1 MKSEIRII
9 LEILFCALILLFL
22 ISKIHI
28 RETIEILRT
37 VDLFWISIGLIV
49 YLIALV
55 ITAYSL
61 KALFDSI
68 KHTPLMEWMRFYLVG
83 FSMGLILP
91 GRAGDLSIIYFAKQK
106 GFDIGASTALTI
118 TDKLITLIIFGIIAA
133 LGIFSILHS
142 TELYWGLFFAL
153 LCIIAGLFLFTPLAR
168 RWTIMDIGKYADK
181 FQGFYITFRNLLSYH
196 KDKVFINIFITF
208 LRPLGNALLI
218 ILIFKA
224 MGIDVSFL
232 YAILIN
238 AVTLIVSLVPLT
250 PNGLG
255 IREAVGTFLFSRVGV
270 PLEATVAMYIIILMM
285 NYTTGI
291 IGTGVYLFHDGR
303 QKSSKP

>member
-1 MKSEIRII
+1 MKSKIRVF
-9 LEILFCALILLFL
+9 LEIIFCIFILGFL

-28 RETIEILRT
+28 RETIEILST
-37 VDLFWISIGLIV
+37 VNLFWISIGILI
-49 YLIALV
+49 YIISLM

-68 KHTPLMEWMRFYLVG
+68 KHTPFKEWMHFYLMG

-118 TDKLITLIIFGIIAA
+118 TDKLITLIIFGIIAT
-133 LGIFSILHS
+133 LGIFTLLNS
-142 TELYWGLFFAL
+142 TELYWGLLFVLF
-153 LCIIAGLFLFTPLAR
+153 CISIGVFLFTPLGR
-168 RWTIMDIGKYADK
+168 KWIRKIIGKYADT
-181 FQGFYITFRNLLSYH
+181 FQGFYKTFKNLLLHH
-196 KDKVFINIFITF
+196 KDKIFINIFITL

-218 ILIFKA
+218 LCIFKA
-224 MGIDVSFL
+224 MGIEVSLL
-232 YAILIN
+232 YTILIN

-255 IREAVGTFLFSRVGV
+255 IREGVGSFLFTKIGI
-270 PLEATVAMYIIILMM
+270 PLEASVAMYVIILLM

-291 IGTGVYLFHDGR
+291 IGATYYITKK
-303 QKSSKP
+303 KS

>member
-118 TDKLITLIIFGIIAA
+118 TDKLI
-133 LGIFSILHS
+133 
-142 TELYWGLFFAL
+142 
-153 LCIIAGLFLFTPLAR
+153 
-168 RWTIMDIGKYADK
+168 
-181 FQGFYITFRNLLSYH
+181 
-196 KDKVFINIFITF
+196 IFIIF
-208 LRPLGNALLI
+208 LRPVGNALLI

-270 PLEATVAMYIIILMM
+270 PIEATVAMYIIILMM

-303 QKSSKP
+303 QKSSKS

>member
-1 MKSEIRII
+1 MAIGIFSKKIMYKITPNKSGSTCNKIFFHD
-9 LEILFCALILLFL
+9 ILFCALILLFL

-106 GFDIGASTALTI
+106 GFDIGASKALTI

-142 TELYWGLFFAL
+142 TELYWGLFFAR
-153 LCIIAGLFLFTPLAR
+153 LCIIA
-168 RWTIMDIGKYADK
+168 
-181 FQGFYITFRNLLSYH
+181 
-196 KDKVFINIFITF
+196 V
-208 LRPLGNALLI
+208 
-218 ILIFKA
+218 
-224 MGIDVSFL
+224 
-232 YAILIN
+232 
-238 AVTLIVSLVPLT
+238 
-250 PNGLG
+250 
-255 IREAVGTFLFSRVGV
+255 
-270 PLEATVAMYIIILMM
+270 
-285 NYTTGI
+285 
-291 IGTGVYLFHDGR
+291 
-303 QKSSKP
+303 

>member
-118 TDKLITLIIFGIIAA
+118 TDKL
-133 LGIFSILHS
+133 
-142 TELYWGLFFAL
+142 
-153 LCIIAGLFLFTPLAR
+153 
-168 RWTIMDIGKYADK
+168 
-181 FQGFYITFRNLLSYH
+181 QGFYKTFRNLLSYH